1 MFIETLTSEE
11 KKKLDKRGFFVKE
24 IISFID
30 LISNLPSQIFAIAV
44 FSLIWIVISWLIISF
59 WRMEENIILITTI
72 LTPIPVYFLIIKSLL
87 WYIVLWKKFYKN
99 DGTVLLSYNG
109 NLNWTKNNKDKDL
122 VQSIRW
128 FYFVSN
134 NIIRRSDA
142 KDVQGLYL
150 FIFIFL
156 TGIMSWNNEISKG
169 IWFNLAKE
177 YIFPILLI
185 LIWVYGLS
193 YIFRQLV
200 EHLHPL
206 YAFWN
211 LGEKIQKLTPDIE
224 SQSQIIQNEFKKD
237 INFVTLHSG
246 FEELSNTFNTII
258 ALVLKLERIEARAN
272 KWNLFDSEKYI
283 NSLRT
288 DITEP
293 LTSLKEFLMKQ
304 RQELIESQR
313 ELSRVRIWWSEGS
326 GNRDLTSK
334 RDESI
339 IAELDTNIGAL
350 ETMIQKMNQ

>member
-1 MFIETLTSEE
+1 
-11 KKKLDKRGFFVKE
+11 
-24 IISFID
+24 
-30 LISNLPSQIFAIAV
+30 
-44 FSLIWIVISWLIISF
+44 
-59 WRMEENIILITTI
+59 
-72 LTPIPVYFLIIKSLL
+72 
-87 WYIVLWKKFYKN
+87 
-99 DGTVLLSYNG
+99 
-109 NLNWTKNNKDKDL
+109 
-122 VQSIRW
+122 
-128 FYFVSN
+128 
-134 NIIRRSDA
+134 
-142 KDVQGLYL
+142 
-150 FIFIFL
+150 
-156 TGIMSWNNEISKG
+156 MSWNNEISKG

>member
-1 MFIETLTSEE
+1 
-11 KKKLDKRGFFVKE
+11 
-24 IISFID
+24 
-30 LISNLPSQIFAIAV
+30 
-44 FSLIWIVISWLIISF
+44 
-59 WRMEENIILITTI
+59 
-72 LTPIPVYFLIIKSLL
+72 
-87 WYIVLWKKFYKN
+87 
-99 DGTVLLSYNG
+99 
-109 NLNWTKNNKDKDL
+109 
-122 VQSIRW
+122 
-128 FYFVSN
+128 
-134 NIIRRSDA
+134 
-142 KDVQGLYL
+142 
-150 FIFIFL
+150 
-156 TGIMSWNNEISKG
+156 MSGNNEISKG
-169 IWFNLAKE
+169 IGFNLAKE

-185 LIWVYGLS
+185 LIGVYGLS

-206 YAFWN
+206 YAFGN

-272 KWNLFDSEKYI
+272 KGNLFDSEKYI

-313 ELSRVRIWWSEGS
+313 ELSRVRIGGSEGS